1 MNIFSKF
8 KTTFCIHSDARSFRP
23 SNLIL
28 LILAAVLM
36 IVLAAEFLGPLFWS
50 SL

>member
-1 MNIFSKF
+1 MIS
-8 KTTFCIHSDARSFRP
+8 P

-36 IVLAAEFLGPLFWS
+36 IVFAAEFLGPLFWS

>member
-1 MNIFSKF
+1 MVS
-8 KTTFCIHSDARSFRP
+8 P

-28 LILAAVLM
+28 LILAAVLI
-36 IVLAAEFLGPLFWS
+36 IVFAAEFLGPLFRS